1 MVKGLYTAGRMM
13 TAKMRNLEIVA
24 NNLANLNTTGYKR
37 EVPFSEV
44 ITRVQ
49 NQPMTQITDFSDG
62 SFVQTGNTFDLAI
75 SGEGFF
81 VLDSEEGP
89 VLTRNGKFFLTEEG
103 EIVNEKGYRV
113 RTEGGD
119 LNLYG
124 FIFDKDHR
132 LEITKEGEIKVG
144 EELIDRMMIGKIDD
158 QKEMKRIDG
167 ATFSFPNG
175 GYSIAQINEY
185 EIHQGYLEGSN
196 TNAIIEM
203 EEMIKLNREY
213 ESAQKVIKSLDERM
227 ARAKEIGTV

>member
-13 TAKMRNLEIVA
+13 NAKMRNLEIVA
-24 NNLANLNTTGYKR
+24 NNLANLNTTGFKR
-37 EVPFSEV
+37 ELPFSEV
-44 ITRVQ
+44 ISRVQ
-49 NQPMTQITDFSDG
+49 NKPMTQITDFSDG
-62 SFVQTGNTFDLAI
+62 SFTQTGNTFDLAI
-75 SGEGFF
+75 SGDGFF
-81 VLDSEEGP
+81 VLDSDDGP
-89 VLTRNGKFFLTEEG
+89 VLTRNGKFFLTENG
-103 EIVNEKGYRV
+103 EIVNDKGYRV

-124 FIFDKDHR
+124 FIFDKNHK

-144 EELIDRMMIGKIDD
+144 DELIDRLMIGKIDD

-167 ATFSFPNG
+167 ATFAFPNG
-175 GYSIAQINEY
+175 GYSAAQGDEY

-196 TNAIIEM
+196 TNAIVEM
-203 EEMIKLNREY
+203 QEMIKLNREY